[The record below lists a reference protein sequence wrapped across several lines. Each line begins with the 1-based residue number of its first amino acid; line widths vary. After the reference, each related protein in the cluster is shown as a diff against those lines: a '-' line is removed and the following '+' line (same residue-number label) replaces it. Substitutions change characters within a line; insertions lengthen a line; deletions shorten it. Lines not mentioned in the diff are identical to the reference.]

1 MMNKEIKIIAGP
13 CSIES
18 MDQCLSTAK
27 ELSKHGITI
36 FRGSAWKPRTKP
48 GGFVGIGPLGLE
60 ILQKVRTET
69 GMKVGCEVA
78 TVEQCRLA
86 LMYNIDYL
94 WVGSRTA
101 TDPFAVQQIADNI
114 SQFINGYGAE
124 QKEYIDNLVVY
135 VKNPPCPDYN
145 LWVGAIERIKKAGVK
160 NVGAIFRGF
169 KVWPTTKYRN
179 EPIWD
184 IPLKLMNEFPEMEVY
199 CDPSH
204 IAGDRQYIQ
213 EICDTA
219 VEYGFDGLM
228 IESHCNPDGALTDA
242 KQQLTPS
249 QLDDVLNNLPNVT
262 NVPDGELTNEDLLQ
276 LQHCRAEITRGD
288 RSIVNLLISR
298 MHNAILIGNVKR
310 KMNEPILQKDR
321 WKKVKENVFKQLK
334 QTKLYEKNEV
344 EFDYLINT
352 IFDTIHAVSCKLQ
365 SKNLNI

>member
-1 MMNKEIKIIAGP
+1 MNKQLKIIAGP

-27 ELSKHGITI
+27 QLSNNGITI

-48 GGFVGIGPLGLE
+48 GGFVGIGPIGLE
-60 ILQKVRTET
+60 ILQKVREET

-78 TVEQCRLA
+78 TVDQCRLA
-86 LMYNIDYL
+86 LLHEIDYL
-94 WVGSRTA
+94 WIGSRTA

-114 SQFINGYGAE
+114 KQFINGYGKE
-124 QKEYIDNLVVY
+124 KKEYINNLTIY

-145 LWVGAIERIKKAGVK
+145 LWVGAIERIKSAGVK

-169 KVWPTTKYRN
+169 KVWPSTKYRN

-184 IPLKLMNEFPEMEVY
+184 IPLKLMNEFPTMEVI

-204 IAGDRQYIQ
+204 IAGDTQYIQ
-213 EICDTA
+213 EICDLA
-219 VEYGFDGLM
+219 IEYGFDGLM
-228 IESHCNPDGALTDA
+228 VESHCNPSAALTDA
-242 KQQLTPS
+242 KQQLTPTE
-249 QLDDVLNNLPNVT
+249 LDDVINNLPNVT
-262 NVPDGELTNEDLLQ
+262 NVPNDEVTKEDLAL
-276 LQHCRAEITRGD
+276 LNHCRAEITRGD

-321 WKKVKENVFKQLK
+321 WKKVKQNVFKQVK
-334 QTKLYEKNEV
+334 TTRLYEENQI

-365 SKNLNI
+365 SKNLKV